1 MIFVSHVVS
10 SDAMNGSS
18 FITLQEPYFL
28 YSILTATCFTGQD
41 GVQVRAKSLPES
53 RCQLSTSA
61 ATESKI

>member
-28 YSILTATCFTGQD
+28 YSILTATCFTGQMEYKFAQNPYQNL
-41 GVQVRAKSLPES
+41 VVN
-53 RCQLSTSA
+53 
-61 ATESKI
+61 